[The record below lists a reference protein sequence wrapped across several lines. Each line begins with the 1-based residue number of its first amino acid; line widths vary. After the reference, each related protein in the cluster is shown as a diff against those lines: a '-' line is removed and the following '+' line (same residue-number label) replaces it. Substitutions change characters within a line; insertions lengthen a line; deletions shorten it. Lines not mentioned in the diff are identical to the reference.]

1 MLRIKVDDVILHVV
15 EFTISDGLVLQ
26 FGGVL
31 HKYYLRH
38 NVLFW

>member
-31 HKYYLRH
+31 HKDYLRQ